1 MDICRKLYDK
11 CKLDTLVLVLPSDTL
26 YLSGYSSTNCQIVIT
41 KDKSYFLTDMR
52 YYLEAKSLL
61 GDRFEVISGSL
72 QDNADL
78 IEGNTVGFE
87 KGVSYTEYLEL
98 CDICGK
104 KQLVDVT
111 EYIGELR
118 DVKSQDEIQKI
129 LSAQSVTELAF
140 EEALGFIKEGMS
152 EYELAAFIEYV
163 MLKNGCSLAFDSIVA
178 FGEHTA
184 SPHAHRSAKKLAL
197 GDFITMDIGAKYQGY
212 CSDMTRTVCFGNPSC
227 EQTEIYQ
234 AVLNAQLEALDKIK
248 AGMTG
253 REGDAVARNYFTK
266 LGLDKY
272 FTHSLGH
279 GIGID
284 IHEGTGM
291 TPRENRLLKAG
302 MVVSVEPG
310 LYLDSKFGVR
320 IEDMAL
326 IQENS
331 VKSLTNANKQLIIL

>member
-11 CKLDTLVLVLPSDTL
+11 CKLDAIVVLLPSNTL
-26 YLSGYSSTNCQIVIT
+26 YLSGYSSTNCQIIVT
-41 KDKSYFLTDMR
+41 KQKSYFLTDMR

-61 GDRFEVISGSL
+61 GDSFEVISGSL
-72 QDNADL
+72 EDNKDL
-78 IEGNTVGFE
+78 IHGKYVGFE
-87 KGVSYTEYLEL
+87 KDITYPQYLMLKSMCDGKELIDVSNE
-98 CDICGK
+98 
-104 KQLVDVT
+104 
-111 EYIGELR
+111 IGELR
-118 DVKSQDEIQKI
+118 DIKSPSEIQKI
-129 LSAQSVTELAF
+129 LSAQRVTELAF
-140 EEALGFIKEGMS
+140 EEALNFVKEGIT

-184 SPHAHRSAKKLAL
+184 SPHAHRSDKKLSN

-212 CSDMTRTVCFGNPSC
+212 CSDMTRTVCFGNPSS

-234 AVLNAQLEALDKIK
+234 AVLNAQLIALDSVK

-253 REGDAVARNYFTK
+253 REGDATARKYFAS

-291 TPRENRLLKAG
+291 TPREERLLKEG

-326 IQENS
+326 VQENS